1 MKIAIDSPYTQYSK
15 NFKNGGLL
23 CKHIYFENN
32 FYILFSIH
40 ILLNDEYNCIV
51 STYKIIR
58 IMSSILPFNLQVIQY
73 FIYRFMFINISIW
86 FVLSIIDVSN
96 YKFATD
102 QIIRKTILNCVLK
115 IHAPY
120 IAFSMPI
127 KYLSYL
133 HFLHYFIYR
142 SNMSDYYQTSEPM
155 DIEGEAV
162 CAVSPQLVTAEG
174 EQGAG
179 VDDKR
184 IFSSEIPFSTW
195 VKAFR
200 TSCGYEL
207 PRPMGGAKRT
217 RSTNTG
223 PRPMKQRC

>member
-1 MKIAIDSPYTQYSK
+1 MS
-15 NFKNGGLL
+15 
-23 CKHIYFENN
+23 NN
-32 FYILFSIH
+32 H
-40 ILLNDEYNCIV
+40 
-51 STYKIIR
+51 
-58 IMSSILPFNLQVIQY
+58 PFNLYVIQY
-73 FIYRFMFINISIW
+73 FIYRFMFINISMW

-162 CAVSPQLVTAEG
+162 CAVSPQLVIAEG

-179 VDDKR
+179 IDDKR
-184 IFSSEIPFSTW
+184 IFSHLEAYTLLLSDDREPRTTRTW
-195 VKAFR
+195 VSLRKRAGAQF
-200 TSCGYEL
+200 
-207 PRPMGGAKRT
+207 PR
-217 RSTNTG
+217 RSSSRRG
-223 PRPMKQRC
+223 